1 METISIQTESAN
13 LTEEQFFLLCS
24 ENKEIRFERDK
35 HQNIIIMAPTGSL
48 TSSGHS
54 GINAQLWYWNKR
66 TKSGQVFDS
75 SAGFTLPNG
84 AMRAPDAAWIA
95 NERWEK
101 IPLEDKKRFA
111 HICPDFVIEV
121 LSETDSLKQQKEKM
135 QEWIENGCRL
145 GWLIDLEHKTTY
157 IYKPGREI
165 IQQTFEDNLKGEDV
179 LPEFV
184 LKLYEII

>member
-1 METISIQTESAN
+1 METISIQTKSAN
-13 LTEEQFFLLCS
+13 LTEEQFFMLCS

-35 HQNIIIMAPTGSL
+35 HKNIIIMAPTGTL
-48 TSSGHS
+48 TSYYHS
-54 GINAQLWYWNKR
+54 DFLTELNNWNK
-66 TKSGQVFDS
+66 KNKLGYCFDS
-75 SAGFTLPNG
+75 SGGFTLPNG
-84 AMRAPDAAWIA
+84 AMRNPDAAWITK
-95 NERWEK
+95 ERWEK

-111 HICPDFVIEV
+111 HICPDFIIEV
-121 LSETDSLKQQKEKM
+121 LSETDSLNQLKEKM
-135 QEWIENGCRL
+135 SEWLENGCRL

-184 LKLYEII
+184 LKLNEII